1 MTNPST
7 KSIKREIALVY
18 GATLLITGGLALT
31 QNYVGWL
38 REYVLAIVA
47 ALFLYL
53 PLEVLYKKG
62 IDPALFGIHA
72 KPLWRSIRHALII
85 SLFVFPPYLLGFH
98 FWQTHWLK
106 NKPAVAEARLDQWP
120 IDVQDAPKVRQ
131 LKMGEVRLHANR
143 DVFWMQ
149 WHLPPGQVFEASI
162 ESEPSVSEY
171 VVRKSHSDERTV
183 FYRGRSDGRLA
194 FRASGDYVKI
204 DVQTGGDRLP
214 AERLRVGTTLKS
226 APDMPYTIERSYWWV
241 FNLIIFQFLL
251 VALPEEVFYR
261 GYLQSRLDQIFTKET
276 KVFGVSVSVMSLVV
290 TSTLF
295 AVGHYVT
302 VPSVHR
308 LAVFF
313 PSLLFGWMRRATG
326 GILAPLTF
334 HALCNLFVEFAALYY
349 A

>member
-1 MTNPST
+1 
-7 KSIKREIALVY
+7 LVY

-47 ALFLYL
+47 AVFLYL
-53 PLEVLYKKG
+53 PLEVLHKKG

-72 KPLWRSIRHALII
+72 KPLWRSIRQALII

-106 NKPAVAEARLDQWP
+106 NKPAVAEARFDQWP
-120 IDVQDAPKVRQ
+120 IDVQDAPKLRQ
-131 LKMGEVRLHANR
+131 LKLGEVRLHTNR
-143 DVFWMQ
+143 DLVWLH
-149 WHLPPGQVFEASI
+149 WHLPPGQTFETSI
-162 ESEPSVSEY
+162 ESTPPIKEY
-171 VVRKSHSDERTV
+171 VGRKSAKQGDTTV
-183 FYRGRSDGRLA
+183 YRGRSDGRIA
-194 FRASGDYVKI
+194 FQASGETLKLDI
-204 DVQTGGDRLP
+204 QAGGDRLP

-226 APDMPYTIERSYWWV
+226 ASDMPYTIHRSYWWI

-261 GYLQSRLDQIFTKET
+261 GYLQSRLDQVFTKET
-276 KVFGVSVSVMSLVV
+276 KVFGVSVSIMSLVV
-290 TSTLF
+290 TSALF
-295 AVGHYVT
+295 AIGHYIT

-313 PSLLFGWMRRATG
+313 PSLLFGWMRRASG
-326 GILAPLTF
+326 GILAPLIF
-334 HALCNLFVEFAALYY
+334 HALCNLFVEFAALHYH
-349 A
+349 